1 MPSLPVLLRAHGTT
15 SCPLLAPGVKAPHDG
30 RATFTLPRSS
40 QPGLGSR
47 PQRPQ
52 LRPLLSYLASP
63 LQASL
68 KLSCMA
74 VGPSVCLPR
83 FPALCSRSAL
93 LKPNSGP
100 GPRLSSQGWRQPPA
114 VAGDR
119 LSRCSTIR
127 LPGSLPCSHPSAQRV
142 RFSLTRPS
150 SSSQTHIDPAPGA
163 DTPQGPVQQL
173 HGPGATCPSPSP
185 ATHAHLPQGGSP
197 RCHTVGQHTGT
208 HRDSKGDFEE
218 LRIKHVGRGRG

>member
-83 FPALCSRSAL
+83 FPTLCSRSAL

-114 VAGDR
+114 VQETSSLVAAQLG
-119 LSRCSTIR
+119 SRDPCPAATRQHS
-127 LPGSLPCSHPSAQRV
+127 GS
-142 RFSLTRPS
+142 
-150 SSSQTHIDPAPGA
+150 D
-163 DTPQGPVQQL
+163 
-173 HGPGATCPSPSP
+173 SP
-185 ATHAHLPQGGSP
+185 
-197 RCHTVGQHTGT
+197 
-208 HRDSKGDFEE
+208 
-218 LRIKHVGRGRG
+218 